1 MKRAGGDR
9 KVDKM
14 SGKPTKPDMAGKNA
28 KGQGTGK
35 KPVGGMPKAPGKT
48 ARKTADKRKP
58 TRV

>member
-1 MKRAGGDR
+1 
-9 KVDKM
+9 M

-28 KGQGTGK
+28 KGQSTGK